1 MSVVDDDNWDND
13 FATAISPSALQ
24 LPHLKPQ
31 DNFGGMLSADRL
43 KAFASI
49 DECRNVAS
57 SWEDD
62 YDGELMTI
70 KGPPHVPDPD
80 PQERTIRP
88 PPKKTDKTK
97 SPKVNRRRG
106 SRPTAHVS
114 QPKSPAKSQFS
125 NKFELPSRPEAL
137 YREQSVEDYSD
148 LFADNDNVFN
158 HRPNLVVRV
167 PPPTAASRSPELLR
181 THTPQD
187 SPQLFHPS
195 DLVSLPR
202 SMQPPAGGSMR
213 RQTSS
218 RPSVLPD
225 RPMRRTRSSV
235 EIERFAENGDED
247 FSDIFGP
254 EDALTERD
262 ESDRSSEDGGLMLLS
277 KLSNNSWLG
286 DEEDEDDPFAM
297 MDPGWD
303 EMDLEA
309 NIARDRHARLA
320 EKVEELVRS
329 LKEDEGEDRLAEL
342 SEDLVR
348 PPSFSR
354 LSCANG
360 FCQLELLWENSEV
373 KNLII
378 SAHGLLPILEI
389 LEPCTVKSRQPV
401 ILQLLKIVNA
411 VCLGLRSAVRRRLTR
426 VDHPRRR
433 GAPGEPLLRGWYSHH
448 YQVCCPAVFE
458 RHPPGGSRVCAPD
471 VSNVDHDAP
480 DVCQRRRSQR
490 ARRVLG

>member
-1 MSVVDDDNWDND
+1 MSTYQEHLLRRNRQRLTVADDDNWDND

-57 SWEDD
+57 NWDD
-62 YDGELMTI
+62 DFDAQLMTI
-70 KGPPHVPDPD
+70 KGPQHVPDPD

-88 PPKKTDKTK
+88 PPKTTEKATK
-97 SPKVNRRRG
+97 SPKAGRRRG
-106 SRPTAHVS
+106 GRPAAHVS
-114 QPKSPAKSQFS
+114 QPKSPAKSQFA

-148 LFADNDNVFN
+148 LFADNDSVFTN
-158 HRPNLVVRV
+158 RPNLVVRV
-167 PPPTAASRSPELLR
+167 PPPPTAVSRSPELLR
-181 THTPQD
+181 THTPLD

-202 SMQPPAGGSMR
+202 SMQPPTGGSMR
-213 RQTSS
+213 RQASS

-297 MDPGWD
+297 IDPGWD
-303 EMDLEA
+303 QMDLEA

-329 LKEDEGEDRLAEL
+329 LKQDEGEDRLDEL

-348 PPSFSR
+348 IYLFSPTRYIAALIRLPARASLGEQRGKESHHQRPRPAADPRNSRALHGQEQAARHPAAPEDRQCRTSSR
-354 LSCANG
+354 LC
-360 FCQLELLWENSEV
+360 F
-373 KNLII
+373 
-378 SAHGLLPILEI
+378 PIN
-389 LEPCTVKSRQPV
+389 K
-401 ILQLLKIVNA
+401 
-411 VCLGLRSAVRRRLTR
+411 
-426 VDHPRRR
+426 
-433 GAPGEPLLRGWYSHH
+433 
-448 YQVCCPAVFE
+448 
-458 RHPPGGSRVCAPD
+458 
-471 VSNVDHDAP
+471 
-480 DVCQRRRSQR
+480 
-490 ARRVLG
+490 AR